1 MIALLTFRPPIP
13 PTPVAPYDLDYL
25 VIAGGGAGGGSSIN
39 TNFGT
44 LGSAGAGGYLSGTLT
59 AATNPTYTIF
69 IGAGG
74 TQGPFSK
81 GYNSYLKSFSNYI
94 QSTGGGGGGY
104 PNVFT
109 PSIPGLPINGGSG
122 FGIYTLTGEGPGIP
136 GQGFPGGNTSP
147 SGGGIGGGGG
157 AGQAGESSNLTAKGG
172 DGLTWVDGV
181 TRGGGGGGFQVGIS
195 SGTTGV
201 GGAGG
206 GGNGG
211 WPTFQTAGAVNTGG
225 GGGLVVNP
233 GNNNYYGANGGSGI
247 VKVRYA
253 GTPRATGGT
262 ITQDGGFTYHAFT
275 SSGRLIFTS

>member
-1 MIALLTFRPPIP
+1 MIAYLGVLRPLTT
-13 PTPVAPYDLDYL
+13 PTPVAPYNLDYI
-25 VIAGGGAGGGSSIN
+25 VVAGGGAGGWASIN
-39 TNFGT
+39 RGT

-59 AATNPTYTIF
+59 AATDPSYSIF

-74 TQGPFSK
+74 VQGAFSQ
-81 GYNSYLKSFSNYI
+81 GYNSSLKSFSNYI
-94 QSTGGGGGGY
+94 QSIGGGGGGY
-104 PNVFT
+104 PNAFAPTV
-109 PSIPGLPINGGSG
+109 PGLPINGGSG
-122 FGIYTLTGEGPGIP
+122 FGINTLTGEGPGIP

-147 SGGGIGGGGG
+147 GGGGIGGGGG
-157 AGQAGESSNLTAKGG
+157 AGQAGQSSNLTAKGG

-181 TRGGGGGGFQVGIS
+181 TRGGGGGGIQVGIT
-195 SGTTGV
+195 SGTTGL

-211 WPTFQTAGAVNTGG
+211 YPSFQTAGAANTGG
-225 GGGLVVNP
+225 GGGLVVAL

-262 ITQDGGFTYHAFT
+262 ITQSGGYTYHEFT